1 MYTCTILYTS
11 AVSAECREQ
20 KVQVVN
26 LLGENAEVSV
36 VGRTAFMVAAER
48 ALEAER
54 KDALFEDP
62 FAKALSGSDGLTMS
76 DRLGEAAS
84 QFGFD
89 GWPEFHK
96 VWTVVRTKFID
107 DLISRD
113 TAEIPQMVNL
123 GAGVDTRPYRLDAY
137 KQFKASYE
145 VDTAEVNAV
154 KTAFFSHNRATSLC
168 PVVNVSAD
176 FCQAGMLSEKL
187 TEAGFDSQAS
197 AVFLIEGVLDFLEE
211 QAEPFLTEV
220 LGPLAAPGS
229 LAIINYAIGPQ
240 RPGTFT
246 STKLKQLLEGLGWQN
261 LQISVFGDERLNY
274 GRYKEGLAPSEDWAF
289 ATCVKGA
296 VGPTPEAQEQ

>member
-1 MYTCTILYTS
+1 
-11 AVSAECREQ
+11 
-20 KVQVVN
+20 
-26 LLGENAEVSV
+26 
-36 VGRTAFMVAAER
+36 MVAAER

-145 VDTAEVNAV
+145 VDTAEVML
-154 KTAFFSHNRATSLC
+154 RATSLC

>member
-1 MYTCTILYTS
+1 M
-11 AVSAECREQ
+11 AVTNLEE
-20 KVQVVN
+20 VVN

-96 VWTVVRTKFID
+96 VWTVVCTKFID

-145 VDTAEVNAV
+145 VDTAEV
-154 KTAFFSHNRATSLC
+154 
-168 PVVNVSAD
+168 
-176 FCQAGMLSEKL
+176 MLRSW
-187 TEAGFDSQAS
+187 A
-197 AVFLIEGVLDFLEE
+197 
-211 QAEPFLTEV
+211 
-220 LGPLAAPGS
+220 PLAAPGS

-240 RPGTFT
+240 RFK
-246 STKLKQLLEGLGWQN
+246 SSKLLSYCESEEAIFEHFDGRHCGK
-261 LQISVFGDERLNY
+261 VFGDERLNY